1 MKALVIGSG
10 GREHVLCWK
19 IAKSPLIRKLYCAP
33 GNAGICKIAEPVK
46 IDPASLHDCVDFAAR
61 EKIDLTVVG
70 PELPLTLGIVDAF
83 TKQGL
88 RIFGTSLEASRLEG
102 SKVFAKEFM
111 ARKKIPTASFK
122 VFDTP
127 DDALTNLKAKDTAFP
142 IVVKADGLAAGKGV
156 IICKDHHEAE
166 GAVRSIM
173 IDKAFGRSGD
183 RIVIEE
189 CLQGKEVSFLVF
201 TDGEHFIACA
211 TSQDY
216 KRALDNDEGLN
227 TGGMGAYSPSAYLSG
242 KDYVALINQI
252 LMPTIN
258 GMAEEGRTYRG
269 ILYIGLMLTEKGP
282 KVLEYN
288 VRFGDP
294 ETQVILPRMKS
305 DIIPILNACIDGT
318 LSRKKIEWT
327 TRASVCVIAA
337 SEGYPGSYVK
347 GKAIQGLNDVNED
360 HDLQV
365 FHAGTS
371 MKNGGEIVT
380 SGGRVLGVNALGGN
394 IEEARTRAYDALGKI
409 RFEGMHYRK
418 DIALDALKR

>member
-33 GNAGICKIAEPVK
+33 GNAGISSTAEPVN
-46 IDPASLHDCVDFAAR
+46 IDPASLNDLVDFAAR

-111 ARKKIPTASFK
+111 LRKKIPTASFK
-122 VFDTP
+122 IFDSH
-127 DDALTNLKAKDTAFP
+127 DDALTDLKKKETGFP

-156 IICKDHHEAE
+156 IICRDHHEAE
-166 GAVRSIM
+166 EAVRSIM
-173 IDKAFGRSGD
+173 ILKAFGRSGN
-183 RIVIEE
+183 RIVMEE

-201 TDGEHFIACA
+201 TDGEHFIPCA

-216 KRALDNDEGLN
+216 KRALDDNEGLN

-242 KDYVALINQI
+242 KDYVSLVNQI
-252 LMPTIN
+252 VMPTIS
-258 GMAEEGRTYRG
+258 GMAEEERMYRG
-269 ILYIGLMLTEKGP
+269 ILYIGVMLTEKGP

-305 DIIPILNACIDGT
+305 DIIPILNACIDGS
-318 LSRKKIEWT
+318 LSRAKIEWMT
-327 TRASVCVIAA
+327 KASVCVIAA
-337 SEGYPGSYVK
+337 SRGYPGSYEK
-347 GKAIQGLNDVNED
+347 GKVIQGLNDIRED
-360 HDLQV
+360 NDLQL
-365 FHAGTS
+365 FHAGTA
-371 MKNGGEIVT
+371 MKSDGEIVT
-380 SGGRVLGVNALGGN
+380 SGGRVLGVNALGTN
-394 IEEARTRAYDALGKI
+394 IEEARTRAYNALNKI
-409 RFEGMHYRK
+409 RFEGMHYRR
-418 DIALDALKR
+418 DIALDALQQ